1 MQIAAQLLI
10 EDGRIEKILQSTIAD

>member
-10 EDGRIEKILQSTIAD
+10 EDGRIEKIPQSTIAD